1 MANTGLEKLA
11 KLAAAEAI
19 DELGERVAA
28 KISSVETSIPTKTSQ
43 ITNDSSFQTAD
54 EVENAISSQISRVYK
69 PAGTVSFASL
79 PALTA
84 AVLGNVYNV
93 SDAFTTD
100 DKFVDGAGVKISAGT
115 NVVVVQIDEE
125 FKFDVLAGAVDLTN
139 YVEKETGKG
148 LSSNDFTDVNVEKLE
163 GIAAGATK
171 VEASEIG
178 GNIKINGVETQVV
191 AIATDAEINEII
203 SKHFPAAT

>member
-1 MANTGLEKLA
+1 MANTGLEALR

-28 KISSVETSIPTKTSQ
+28 KIASVEASIPTKTSQ
-43 ITNDSSFQTAD
+43 ISNDSSFQTAE
-54 EVENAISSQISRVYK
+54 EVDTAISSQISRVYK

-79 PALTA
+79 PTLTA
-84 AVLGNVYNV
+84 AILGNVYNV

-100 DKFVDGAGVKISAGT
+100 DKFVDGAGAEIPAGT
-115 NVVVVQIDEE
+115 NVVVVQVDEE

-148 LSSNDFTDVNVEKLE
+148 LSTNDYTNEAVEKLD
-163 GIAAGATK
+163 GISAGATK
-171 VEASEIG
+171 VEASEIS

-191 AIATDAEINEII
+191 AIATSAEISAII
-203 SKHFPAAT
+203 SKHFPAET